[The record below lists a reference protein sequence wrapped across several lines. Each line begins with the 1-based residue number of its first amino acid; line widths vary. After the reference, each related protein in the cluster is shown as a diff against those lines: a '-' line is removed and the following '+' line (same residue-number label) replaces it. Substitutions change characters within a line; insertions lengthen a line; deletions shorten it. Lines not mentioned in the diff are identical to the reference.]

1 MNGSIL
7 KKSSVKYGCPV
18 PYCREKEGSWW
29 TCYNCNSDV
38 CKKHEVFNGRIV
50 PYCAMCKPEK
60 FGLDKNR
67 RKTKQ
72 ILFLKEILS

>member
-7 KKSSVKYGCPV
+7 KKSSVKYGCPI

-29 TCYNCNSDV
+29 TCYNCDNDV
-38 CKKHEVFNGRIV
+38 CKKHEVFNGKIV

-60 FGLDKNR
+60 FDLTPKIITLI
-67 RKTKQ
+67 TK
-72 ILFLKEILS
+72 LRGELS